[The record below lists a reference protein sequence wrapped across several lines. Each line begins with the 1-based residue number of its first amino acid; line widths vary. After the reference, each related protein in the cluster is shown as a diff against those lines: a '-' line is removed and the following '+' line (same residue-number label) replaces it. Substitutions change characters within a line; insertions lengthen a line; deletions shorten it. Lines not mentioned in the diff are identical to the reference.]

1 MSMILK
7 LAKLYLSQ
15 MLSFSSIKDG
25 FTQGGK
31 KALKSVGII
40 ILILYCVGVFGFLY
54 ITIAGLFYSSLASA
68 GMSHL
73 FPLMLGF
80 AILVITFIFGFLT
93 TLGTYTSAQNE
104 EFLLSLPLKDKQ
116 LFLAKFTSTS
126 ACELPISFAFITI
139 GAVIYAKN
147 EGLLGNPLLYVSIL
161 VNSIAMPLIILA
173 ICYILVVLILNAFSF
188 LKNKAILI
196 GISTAC
202 LLIAV
207 LGLNFSYQQLMFSA
221 AIDGIP
227 QEMLASVTDKLSGAG
242 KILMPVKWFAESF
255 SDLNT
260 SAASVLLKLFL
271 LLASSAVF
279 LFLILPLISPLYRKT
294 IIGFNETSTKKLSK
308 DKIDTFIQNDIKSTP
323 ILKALIIRDF
333 KSLVREPAWL
343 TNGPLII
350 LLLPLI
356 MGVTIYISIKSNTN
370 IDELESV
377 LGTFR
382 QQILMYIEQGEDAK
396 NSILYA
402 AAGISAICA
411 IFTGC
416 NTFVAASAISREGKG
431 LSNLMALPVSWNSIF
446 TAKIIHA
453 MIYSVFTTLLA
464 TVAMAVVMG
473 FLQIPL
479 SIKDIVFVYT
489 AMIGFSL
496 VFSFILQIIAMV
508 LDASS
513 PKLDWENPSA
523 ALKRNMNTMLFM
535 LITMGIVALIIAAGV
550 FLLPKKVEA
559 ILVFTLVSALL
570 AIPLWKWFLKF
581 AKKALLRRF

>member
-1 MSMILK
+1 
-7 LAKLYLSQ
+7 
-15 MLSFSSIKDG
+15 
-25 FTQGGK
+25 
-31 KALKSVGII
+31 
-40 ILILYCVGVFGFLY
+40 
-54 ITIAGLFYSSLASA
+54 
-68 GMSHL
+68 
-73 FPLMLGF
+73 
-80 AILVITFIFGFLT
+80 
-93 TLGTYTSAQNE
+93 
-104 EFLLSLPLKDKQ
+104 
-116 LFLAKFTSTS
+116 
-126 ACELPISFAFITI
+126 
-139 GAVIYAKN
+139 
-147 EGLLGNPLLYVSIL
+147 
-161 VNSIAMPLIILA
+161 
-173 ICYILVVLILNAFSF
+173 
-188 LKNKAILI
+188 
-196 GISTAC
+196 
-202 LLIAV
+202 
-207 LGLNFSYQQLMFSA
+207 
-221 AIDGIP
+221 
-227 QEMLASVTDKLSGAG
+227 
-242 KILMPVKWFAESF
+242 
-255 SDLNT
+255 
-260 SAASVLLKLFL
+260 
-271 LLASSAVF
+271 
-279 LFLILPLISPLYRKT
+279 
-294 IIGFNETSTKKLSK
+294 
-308 DKIDTFIQNDIKSTP
+308 
-323 ILKALIIRDF
+323 
-333 KSLVREPAWL
+333 
-343 TNGPLII
+343 
-350 LLLPLI
+350 

-464 TVAMAVVMG
+464 TVAMAIVMG

>member
-1 MSMILK
+1 MSMIFK

-31 KALKSVGII
+31 KALKSIGVI

-54 ITIAGLFYSSLASA
+54 ITIAGLFYSSLAAS
-68 GMSHL
+68 GMSHI

-104 EFLLSLPLKDKQ
+104 ELLLSLPLKDKQ
-116 LFLAKFTSTS
+116 LFLAKFISTS
-126 ACELPISFAFITI
+126 VCELPISFAFITI

-161 VNSIAMPLIILA
+161 VNSLAMPLIILA

-188 LKNKAILI
+188 LKNKAILL

-207 LGLNFSYQQLMFSA
+207 LGLNFSYQNLMFSA

-227 QEMLASVTDKLSGAG
+227 EEMLASVTDKLSGAG

-255 SDLNT
+255 SDLDT
-260 SAASVLLKLFL
+260 SAVSVLLKLLL

-294 IIGFNETSTKKLSK
+294 IIGFNETSAKKLSK

-333 KSLVREPAWL
+333 KSLIREPAWL

-356 MGVTIYISIKSNTN
+356 MGITVYISIKSNTN
-370 IDELESV
+370 AEELKNVFGS
-377 LGTFR
+377 FR

-464 TVAMAVVMG
+464 TIAMAVVMG

-479 SIKDIVFVYT
+479 SIKDIVFAYT

-496 VFSFILQIIAMV
+496 VFSFILQVVAMAI
-508 LDASS
+508 DTTS

-523 ALKRNMNTMLFM
+523 ALKRNMNTMFSM
-535 LITMGIVALIIAAGV
+535 LVTMGIVVLIIAAGI
-550 FLLPKKVEA
+550 FLLPQKLES
-559 ILVFTLVSALL
+559 ILVLTLVSALL
-570 AIPLWKWFLKF
+570 AIPLWKYFLKF
-581 AKKALLRRF
+581 AKKALLHRF

>member
-1 MSMILK
+1 MSMIFK

-31 KALKSVGII
+31 KALKSIGVI

-54 ITIAGLFYSSLASA
+54 ITIAGLFYSSLAAS
-68 GMSHL
+68 GMSHI

-104 EFLLSLPLKDKQ
+104 ELLLSLPLKDKQ
-116 LFLAKFTSTS
+116 LFLAKFISTS
-126 ACELPISFAFITI
+126 VCELPISFAFITI

-161 VNSIAMPLIILA
+161 VNSLAMPLIILA

-188 LKNKAILI
+188 LKNKAILL

-207 LGLNFSYQQLMFSA
+207 LGLNFSYQNLMFSA

-227 QEMLASVTDKLSGAG
+227 EEMLASVTDKLSGAG

-255 SDLNT
+255 SDLDT
-260 SAASVLLKLFL
+260 SAASVLLKLLL

-294 IIGFNETSTKKLSK
+294 IIGFNETSAKKLSK

-333 KSLVREPAWL
+333 KSLIREPAWL

-356 MGVTIYISIKSNTN
+356 MGITVYISIKSNTN
-370 IDELESV
+370 AEELENVFGS
-377 LGTFR
+377 FR

-402 AAGISAICA
+402 AAGIASICA

-464 TVAMAVVMG
+464 TIAMAVVMG

-479 SIKDIVFVYT
+479 SIKDIVFAYT

-496 VFSFILQIIAMV
+496 VFSFILQVVAMAI
-508 LDASS
+508 DTTS

-523 ALKRNMNTMLFM
+523 AMKRNMNTMLSM
-535 LITMGIVALIIAAGV
+535 LVTMGIVALIIAAGI
-550 FLLPKKVEA
+550 FLLPQKLES
-559 ILVFTLVSALL
+559 ILVLTLVSALL
-570 AIPLWKWFLKF
+570 AIPLWKYFLKF
-581 AKKALLRRF
+581 AKKALLHRF

>member
-464 TVAMAVVMG
+464 TVAMAIVMG